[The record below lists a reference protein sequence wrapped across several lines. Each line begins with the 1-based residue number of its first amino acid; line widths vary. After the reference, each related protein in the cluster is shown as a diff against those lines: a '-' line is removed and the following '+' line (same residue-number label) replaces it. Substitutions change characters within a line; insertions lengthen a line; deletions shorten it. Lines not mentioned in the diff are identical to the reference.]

1 MPEVRERMTEEA
13 KHIGS
18 DDLFTK
24 YNSSKT
30 GLTEDEVKS
39 RLEKYGVNELE
50 EKEKI
55 TPLKVFT
62 RQFVNFIV
70 WVLIAAAV
78 ISLLIDEIIDFW
90 VISFTIAVVIV
101 LGFVQ
106 EYRAEKAMEALK
118 NIVQPE
124 TTVVRDGKLKKIL
137 TKEIVPGDIL
147 SLEMGDKI
155 PADAQLFE
163 TVAMR
168 VDESPLTGESVPVGK
183 VLNDIIYT
191 GTQVVHGK
199 ARAVVYAT
207 GMDTKLGQIAGLIQ
221 TKKED
226 TPLQKKISKLS
237 FGLAMLALMASALT
251 FAIGIYIGAPFGE
264 MLLIALAL
272 AVAAVPEGLPL
283 TLTITLAYGMRK
295 MAGHN
300 AIIRKMLAVETL
312 GSTTVI
318 CTDKTGTLTKN
329 EMTAEAIFV
338 SENTFEISG
347 SGYSPKGDFLRE
359 GNPADLKNDVT
370 SIKLLRAIA
379 LCNNSSI
386 ENTGEKWE
394 VVGDPTEIALT
405 VAAAKADIWKDD
417 IENEYQ
423 LLEEIIFTSER
434 KLMTTL
440 HETKEGLISFTKGA
454 PEYVLKRCN
463 SIEINGNFRDITD
476 DDRKSIAMKN
486 LEFTKSAY
494 RVLGVA
500 CKEKFRDGTERK
512 IETDMTFLGLVAMID
527 PPREEVKTAIQTC
540 HKAGIKVIMITGDNQ
555 ETAKAIGKN
564 IGLFDDG
571 DGCGNYTDDKIKR
584 ITSDCAITGEELEE
598 ISDDELE
605 QLVESVSV
613 YARTMPEQKLRIVN
627 ILQKK
632 GHIVAMTG
640 DGVND
645 APALKKADIG
655 IAMGIKGTDV
665 SKESSDMV
673 LQDDNF
679 ATIVEAVKGGRA
691 IYENIEKFITYL
703 ISRNFT
709 LVIVILMGIS
719 LLGFDL
725 IPLLA
730 LQILF
735 INMFNEI
742 MPAISLGL
750 DPAAD
755 GIMDK
760 PPRDPK
766 DHFLNKR
773 NLLLVTVLAF
783 VMGIA
788 SFLVFALGEPESNTV
803 MARTMTFATIV
814 SMILF
819 IPLAFRSL
827 ERSVLSIGI
836 FTNKLMIVGVICTFL
851 ATLSVMYIPTINEAF
866 GLLPLS
872 PTEWVLPMGV
882 AFLTFLFAEGIKSV
896 TRSLK

>member
-1 MPEVRERMTEEA
+1 MSEKSEHIDSENLFA
-13 KHIGS
+13 K
-18 DDLFTK
+18 FT
-24 YNSSKT
+24 SSQL
-30 GLTEDEVKS
+30 GLTEEEARN
-39 RLEKYGVNELE
+39 RLKQYGANELE

-55 TPLKVFT
+55 TPLKVFA
-62 RQFVNFIV
+62 RQFINFIV
-70 WVLIAAAV
+70 WVLMAAAI
-78 ISLLIDEIIDFW
+78 ISLFIDEIVDFW
-90 VISFTIAVVIV
+90 VITFTIAVVIV

-124 TTVVRDGKLKKIL
+124 TMVLRNSKLKKIL
-137 TKEIVPGDIL
+137 TKDIVPGDIL
-147 SLEMGDKI
+147 VLEMGDKI
-155 PADAQLFE
+155 PADARLFD
-163 TVAMR
+163 TIALR

-183 VLNDIIYT
+183 KLEDSIFT

-199 ARAVVYAT
+199 GKAIVYAT

-221 TKKED
+221 TKKEN
-226 TPLQKKISKLS
+226 TPLQQKISKLS
-237 FGLAMLALMASALT
+237 FNLAILALLASAIT
-251 FAIGIYIGAPFGE
+251 FAIGIAIGAPFGE

-329 EMTAEAIFV
+329 EMTAENIFV
-338 SENTFEISG
+338 SGNTFEITG
-347 SGYSPKGDFLRE
+347 SGYSPKGDFLKNGDSVSI
-359 GNPADLKNDVT
+359 GNDSTFL
-370 SIKLLRAIA
+370 KLLKAIA

-386 ENTGEKWE
+386 EKTGEKWE

-405 VAAAKADIWKDD
+405 VAAAKADLWKDD
-417 IENEYQ
+417 LDDDHQ
-423 LLEEIIFTSER
+423 LMEEIIFTSER
-434 KLMTTL
+434 KLMTTV
-440 HETKEGLISFTKGA
+440 HDTEDGIISFTKGA
-454 PEYVLKRCN
+454 PEYVLKRSA
-463 SIEINGNFRDITD
+463 SIEIDGQVRDITD
-476 DDRKSIAMKN
+476 DDRKNIVGKN
-486 LEFTKSAY
+486 LEFTTAAY

-500 CKEKFRDGTERK
+500 YKENFDDESKRNPEK
-512 IETDMTFLGLVAMID
+512 DMVFLGLIAMID
-527 PPREEVKTAIQTC
+527 PPREEVKSAIQMC
-540 HKAGIKVIMITGDNQ
+540 HKAGIKLIMITGDNQ
-555 ETAKAIGKN
+555 ETAKAIGRN
-564 IGLFDDG
+564 IGLFDDK
-571 DGCGNYTDDKIKR
+571 DGCGIFTDDKIKR
-584 ITSDCAITGEELEE
+584 IIADCAVTGEELEQL
-598 ISDDELE
+598 SDEELDAVIE
-605 QLVESVSV
+605 NVSI
-613 YARTMPEQKLRIVN
+613 YARAMPEQKLRLVKA
-627 ILQKK
+627 LQKK

-645 APALKKADIG
+645 APALKKANIG

-709 LVIVILMGIS
+709 LIIVILMGITF
-719 LLGFDL
+719 LGYDL

-750 DPAAD
+750 DPAAE

-760 PPRDPK
+760 APRDPK
-766 DHFLNKR
+766 DHFLNRR
-773 NLLLVTVLAF
+773 NLLLVVVLAF

-788 SFLVFALGEPESNTV
+788 SFLVFAFSEPEVNTV
-803 MARTMTFATIV
+803 LARTKTFATIV

-819 IPLAFRSL
+819 IPMAFRSL

-836 FTNKLMIVGVICTFL
+836 FTNKLMVVGVICTFL
-851 ATLSVMYIPTINEAF
+851 ATLSVMYIPHINEAF

-872 PTEWVLPMGV
+872 LSEWILPMGV
-882 AFLTFLFAEGIKSV
+882 AFLTFLFAEGIKSF

>member
-1 MPEVRERMTEEA
+1 MAEKNEKVGPEIFA
-13 KHIGS
+13 
-18 DDLFTK
+18 K
-24 YNSSKT
+24 YNSSKS
-30 GLTEDEVKS
+30 GLTEEEAKN
-39 RLEKYGVNELE
+39 RLEQYGINELE
-50 EKEKI
+50 EEDKI
-55 TPLKVFT
+55 TPLKVFA

-78 ISLLIDEIIDFW
+78 ISLFIDEIIDFW
-90 VISFTIAVVIV
+90 VITFTIAVVIV
-101 LGFVQ
+101 LGFIQ

-118 NIVQPE
+118 SIVQPE
-124 TTVVRDGKLKKIL
+124 TTVIRNGKVKNIL

-147 SLEMGDKI
+147 VLEMGDKI
-155 PADAQLFE
+155 PADAQLFD
-163 TVAMR
+163 TVALR
-168 VDESPLTGESVPVGK
+168 IDESPLTGESVPVGK
-183 VLNDIIYT
+183 AQNDMVFT

-199 ARAVVYAT
+199 SKAVVYAT
-207 GMDTKLGQIAGLIQ
+207 GMETKLGQIAGLIQ
-221 TKKED
+221 SKKEN
-226 TPLQKKISKLS
+226 TPLQERITKLS
-237 FGLAMLALMASALT
+237 FSLAMLALLASAIT
-251 FAIGIYIGAPFGE
+251 FAIGISIGAPFGE

-329 EMTAEAIFV
+329 EMTAESIFV
-338 SENTFEISG
+338 NGNTFEITG
-347 SGYSPKGDFLRE
+347 SGYSPEGEFLRN
-359 GNPADLKNDVT
+359 GNSANIKDDIT
-370 SIKLLRAIA
+370 SIKLLKAIA

-405 VAAAKADIWKDD
+405 VVAAKADLWRDD
-417 IENEYQ
+417 LEDDYQ
-423 LLEEIIFTSER
+423 LMEEIIFTSER
-434 KLMTTL
+434 KLMTTV
-440 HETKEGLISFTKGA
+440 HQSKDGLVSFTKGA
-454 PEYVLKRCN
+454 PEYVLQRCN
-463 SIEINGNFRDITD
+463 GIEIDGHVRNITD
-476 DDRKSIAMKN
+476 DDIKSISEKN
-486 LEFTKSAY
+486 LEFTTSAY

-500 CKEKFRDGTERK
+500 CKEIYNDGMEK
-512 IETDMTFLGLVAMID
+512 EPEVNMTFLGLVAMID
-527 PPREEVKTAIQTC
+527 PPREEVKNAIATC

-555 ETAKAIGKN
+555 ETAKAIGRN

-571 DGCGNYTDDKIKR
+571 DEFGCGNCTNDKIKR
-584 ITSDCAITGEELEE
+584 ITEDCAITGEELEE
-598 ISDDELE
+598 LSDDELD
-605 QLVESVSV
+605 QVIESINV
-613 YARTMPEQKLRIVN
+613 YARTMPEQKLRIVKM
-627 ILQKK
+627 LQEK

-645 APALKKADIG
+645 APALKKANIG
-655 IAMGIKGTDV
+655 IAMGLKGTDV
-665 SKESSDMV
+665 AKESSDMV

-679 ATIVEAVKGGRA
+679 ASIVEAIKGGRA

-703 ISRNFT
+703 ISRNFM
-709 LVIVILMGIS
+709 LVIVIMLGIS

-773 NLLLVTVLAF
+773 NLLLVIALAF

-788 SFLVFALGEPESNTV
+788 SFLVFALSEPEVNTI
-803 MARTMTFATIV
+803 MARTRTFATIV

-827 ERSVLSIGI
+827 DRSVLSIGI
-836 FTNKLMIVGVICTFL
+836 FTNKLMIVGVVCTFL

-872 PTEWVLPMGV
+872 PTEWILPMGV

>member
-1 MPEVRERMTEEA
+1 MAEETEY
-13 KHIGS
+13 IDNS
-18 DDLFTK
+18 DLLAK
-24 YNSSKT
+24 YNGSES
-30 GLTEDEVKS
+30 GLTEKEVKS
-39 RLEKYGVNELE
+39 RLEKYGLNELE
-50 EKEKI
+50 EEEKI
-55 TPLKVFT
+55 TPLKVFI
-62 RQFVNFIV
+62 RQFFNFIV

-90 VISFTIAVVIV
+90 VITFTIAVVIV

-124 TTVVRDGKLKKIL
+124 TTVIRNGKLKKVL
-137 TKEIVPGDIL
+137 TKKIVPGDIL

-155 PADAQLFE
+155 AADAQLFE
-163 TVAMR
+163 VVALR

-183 VLNDIIYT
+183 SQNDMIYT

-199 ARAVVYAT
+199 AKAIVYAT
-207 GMDTKLGQIAGLIQ
+207 GMDTKLGQIASLIQ

-237 FGLAMLALMASALT
+237 FGLAMLALLASALT
-251 FAIGIYIGAPFGE
+251 FAIGISIGAPFGE
-264 MLLIALAL
+264 MLLISLAL

-295 MAGHN
+295 MAGQN

-329 EMTAEAIFV
+329 EMTAQAIFV
-338 SENTFEISG
+338 SEDTFDISG
-347 SGYSPKGDFLRE
+347 SGYSPKGDFLKN
-359 GNPADLKNDVT
+359 GNITDIKNDVT
-370 SIKLLRAIA
+370 SLKLLKAIA

-386 ENTGEKWE
+386 ENTGNKWE

-417 IENEYQ
+417 IEDDYQ
-423 LLEEIIFTSER
+423 LMDEIIFTSER

-440 HETKEGLISFTKGA
+440 HESKNGLISFTKGA
-454 PEYVLKRCN
+454 PEYVLKRC
-463 SIEINGNFRDITD
+463 SRIEIDGAVRDITD
-476 DDRKSIAMKN
+476 EDRESISRKN
-486 LEFTKSAY
+486 LDFTRSAY

-500 CKEKFRDGTERK
+500 YKEKFKDGPERK
-512 IETDMTFLGLVAMID
+512 IEKDMTFLGLIAIID
-527 PPREEVKTAIQTC
+527 PPREEVKAAIETC
-540 HKAGIKVIMITGDNQ
+540 HRAGIKVIMITGDNQ
-555 ETAKAIGKN
+555 ETAKAIGRN

-571 DGCGNYTDDKIKR
+571 DGCGKYKDDKIKR
-584 ITSDCAITGEELEE
+584 IISDCAITGEELEE
-598 ISDDELE
+598 LKDDEL
-605 QLVESVSV
+605 VEMVENVNV
-613 YARTMPEQKLRIVN
+613 YARTMPEQKLRIVKT
-627 ILQKK
+627 LQDK

-645 APALKKADIG
+645 APALKKANIG

-750 DPAAD
+750 DPASD
-755 GIMDK
+755 DIMDK
-760 PPRDPK
+760 DPRDPK
-766 DHFLNKR
+766 DHFLNRR
-773 NLLLVTVLAF
+773 NLFLVTVLAF

-788 SFLVFALGEPESNTV
+788 SFLMFALNDPEANTI

-827 ERSVLSIGI
+827 ERSVYSIGI

-872 PTEWVLPMGV
+872 PVEWILPMGV
-882 AFLTFLFAEGIKSV
+882 AFLTFIFAEAIKSV
-896 TRSLK
+896 ARSLK